1 MLEGLD
7 CVDWAHLN
15 HAYGSAT
22 DVPDMI
28 RALASPD
35 TATRHAA
42 YDALYG
48 TILHQGSVYAATG
61 SAVPFLIELLTEES
75 VEEKARLLA
84 LLRYLSNGHTDRQ
97 TSDGVDGNDE
107 ASAPPHLNSAL

>member
-7 CVDWAHLN
+7 RVDWAHLT
-15 HAYGSAT
+15 HAYGPAT
-22 DVPDMI
+22 DVPDLI

-48 TILHQGSVYAATG
+48 TIWHQGSVYAATG

-75 VEEKARLLA
+75 VEEKATLLA
-84 LLRYLSNGHTDRQ
+84 LLGFLAKRSEEHTSELQ
-97 TSDGVDGNDE
+97 SHSD
-107 ASAPPHLNSAL
+107 